1 MDGENIAFAEDNKSV
16 TVSNSAPCVMYA
28 KLADGSYQR
37 VRGEKVEDNRYSY
50 NLAEEVT
57 GGYSLLVAKKG
68 DIDGDGEITV
78 TDITRII
85 CARRDKTNETMN
97 ELTVAMSDVTDDGKI
112 DVSDI
117 AALIRCKWASDE
129 KPLDWQ

>member
-16 TVSNSAPCVMYA
+16 TVSNSAPCVVYA

-37 VRGEKVEDNRYSY
+37 VRGEKVEDNCY
-50 NLAEEVT
+50 NYHLAEELT
-57 GGYSLLVAKKG
+57 GGYSLVVAKKG

-78 TDITRII
+78 TDITQII
-85 CARRDKTNETMN
+85 CARRGKTNETMD
-97 ELTVAMSDVTDDGKI
+97 ELTLAMSDVTNNGKI
-112 DVSDI
+112 DISDI